1 MGGWECGPFVM
12 RDCSSSARAVWLCNR
27 WFSCV
32 FSACR
37 RLVSLLA
44 VVWVLPMLSFSST
57 RSSLYTSVRFLSTR
71 SSLYDN
77 VRFVSTRSS
86 LYDNVR
92 FVSTRSSFYYSVR
105 FLSTRSLLY
114 DNVRFVSVQA
124 DRFENCCWGRS
135 K

>member
-1 MGGWECGPFVM
+1 M

-57 RSSLYTSVRFLSTR
+57 RSSLYDSVRLLSSVRLCFFFVSTRSSLYDSVRFLSTR

-77 VRFVSTRSS
+77 VRFVS
-86 LYDNVR
+86 
-92 FVSTRSSFYYSVR
+92 
-105 FLSTRSLLY
+105 
-114 DNVRFVSVQA
+114 VQA
-124 DRFENCCWGRS
+124 GWFENCCWG
-135 K
+135 